1 MDGRW
6 MNSPL
11 SLMPVTILVV
21 ELCWN
26 YPDVPGGGVEL
37 DLQPLDFT
45 KIYSISFFLDP
56 QFT

>member
-26 YPDVPGGGVEL
+26 YPDVPGGGVESM
-37 DLQPLDFT
+37 
-45 KIYSISFFLDP
+45 K
-56 QFT
+56 